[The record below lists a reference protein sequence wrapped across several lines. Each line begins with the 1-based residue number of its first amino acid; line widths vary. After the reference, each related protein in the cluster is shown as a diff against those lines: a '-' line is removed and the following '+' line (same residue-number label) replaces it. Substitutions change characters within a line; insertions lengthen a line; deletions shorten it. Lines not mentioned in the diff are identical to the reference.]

1 MLLKIMTQLVYWA
14 RLGNI
19 PEVSAW
25 VGSHRWARILAWWV
39 FPSIFWTVIIAGLRE
54 AVLLLSNLGL
64 HLTHD
69 LSNSMWLLLLLPVFL
84 CTLIALFLSIA
95 LGAPTTLYSSLFEP
109 SRPHNEC
116 PAAGSWLDY
125 LDPDYALKVPYAHT
139 AVRKVNNSLKNSC

>member
-1 MLLKIMTQLVYWA
+1 MLLKIMTQLVYWS
-14 RLGNI
+14 RLGYI
-19 PEVSAW
+19 PGVSAW
-25 VGSHRWARILAWWV
+25 VGSHRWARLLAWWV
-39 FPSIFWTVIIAGLRE
+39 FPYMLWGMITVCLQQATL
-54 AVLLLSNLGL
+54 ALSNLGL
-64 HLTHD
+64 YLTHD

-109 SRPHNEC
+109 SRPHNER

>member
-1 MLLKIMTQLVYWA
+1 MFLKIVAYLT
-14 RLGNI
+14 NI
-19 PEVSAW
+19 SHLRGIPWVSAW
-25 VGSHRWARILAWWV
+25 VGSRRWARLFAWWV
-39 FPSIFWTVIIAGLRE
+39 FPYMLWGTVTVCLQQATL
-54 AVLLLSNLGL
+54 ALSNLGL

-109 SRPHNEC
+109 SRPHNER
-116 PAAGSWLDY
+116 PAAESWLDY
-125 LDPDYALKVPYAHT
+125 LDPDYDLKVPYAHT